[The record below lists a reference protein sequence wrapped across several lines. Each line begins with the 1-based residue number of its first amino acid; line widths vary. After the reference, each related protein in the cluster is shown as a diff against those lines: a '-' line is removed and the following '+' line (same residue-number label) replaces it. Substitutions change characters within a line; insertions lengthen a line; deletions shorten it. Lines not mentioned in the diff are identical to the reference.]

1 MPNVIKERI
10 PRTTKRQNQQRVMRN
25 WSGILI
31 AQNGSYEGLY
41 RGTIVK
47 REITAVTGSPSK
59 RRPQKRTKS
68 DHN

>member
-31 AQNGSYEGLY
+31 AQNSSYEGHC
-41 RGTIVK
+41 RAARVK
-47 REITAVTGSPSK
+47 RETTVAAGIPSK
-59 RRPQKRTKS
+59 KHSQKGTKS
-68 DHN
+68 NHN

>member
-31 AQNGSYEGLY
+31 AQNSSHEGLY
-41 RGTIVK
+41 RGAIVK
-47 REITAVTGSPSK
+47 REITAATGNPSK
-59 RRPQKRTKS
+59 RRSPKGTKS
-68 DHN
+68 D